1 MKYRHCKRS
10 SIAFILLGAIT
21 FGIYDIVVLSHVRK
35 EANALTEGSGL
46 KKQMPFFWAYLL
58 GFITCGIVPLVWLV
72 HVINKIQV
80 AAVER
85 KITSPRITKP
95 FFVLWL
101 ILGSEI
107 IIGPFIAFHR
117 FFKVLNAVER
127 YDNEQQEAA
136 AKMVEAKEEMKEQM
150 EAAPKAQEEAPQ
162 IKEPE
167 HNENPYPS
175 LPVTP
180 SSEQTPIKRCIT
192 PRSDT
197 NEKARPWRVKI
208 GNTVKVFS
216 TREEAVAYAGRISA
230 ERKAARA
237 AKENKE

>member
-35 EANALTEGSGL
+35 ETNALTEGSGL

-72 HVINKIQV
+72 HIINKIQV

-107 IIGPFIAFHR
+107 IVGPFIAFHR

-127 YDNEQQEAA
+127 YDNEQQEAT
-136 AKMVEAKEEMKEQM
+136 AKMIEAKEEMKEQM
-150 EAAPKAQEEAPQ
+150 ETAPEAQEEAPQ

-167 HNENPYPS
+167 RIENPYPS
-175 LPVTP
+175 LPSAS
-180 SSEQTPIKRCIT
+180 SSELAPIKRSA

-208 GNTVKVFS
+208 GNSVKVFS

-230 ERKAARA
+230 ERRAARA
-237 AKENKE
+237 AKEKKE